1 MRRAVSTT
9 MLRVAVL
16 ALGLGCSDARPHRP
30 SRALAPKEDAKQA
43 KLHAALAAVPR
54 SAKRTGI
61 CDGANAEEC
70 LGKGSWGDW
79 ESMDELFGDENGDR
93 AGQSVS
99 ISDSGA
105 QVVFRMPG
113 WVDPPCAEAFGDDA
127 QECKIGALKAYE
139 FDYTNQVW
147 IQKGQTIPGA
157 GHHSHFADSTVSIS
171 GDGETLAYGMPAGD
185 FNGIL
190 RAGGVRVFNYNKDSS
205 MWVQMGT
212 DHHLA
217 GNQFDE
223 ETGWTVSLNNDGR
236 VVALGLPNEDVN
248 KTANDEAGVVRI
260 YHFADD
266 AWTQKGQSLSG
277 PSLQLPHAGESVS
290 IDASGDIV
298 AYGVTG
304 GGGNGMEGLGAVRVF
319 KYERT
324 TKKNRRDRQ
333 KLYGPAAHNVMNIDP
348 EGEWVQT
355 GSDLVGSVKYNSAGS
370 SIVLSQDGK
379 TVAFGGMGRLE
390 VHSLCDPDEG
400 CKEGENAYGWKQK
413 GNVIG
418 EYATFDGAG
427 DFTISMS
434 DDASTVAYAVPNNE
448 RKNGIGDWDSAG
460 SVRVF
465 RYNTDSKI
473 WDQKGEL
480 VGTEANDMAYSG
492 GGVSLD
498 RYGDCMGVGYTQ
510 RSYCEGKEYEGT
522 GAMWNEDPDNLGQRH
537 QPGKD
542 PEHDE
547 HHHEGQPSDG
557 GTDHTGE
564 TPDTTEGTESD
575 DGEPVRGKKSKHA
588 SSKKRARGSKGVAS
602 LLALERRNGRKDA
615 GKDPRRARNQL
626 RKKFDCDSGDGK
638 GVVRVFCWI
647 PQIAP
652 PPNPPAPP
660 PAPPSPNP
668 PPSPAP
674 LSPSATQWTFTGSW
688 SPTYELGTSGTGK
701 EIGTC
706 TEEWNPPVDRCQTVL
721 PATTSPGDDACP
733 PGEPVAAGMTCPSGG
748 GCPTVDG
755 QVMCPGEFSIL
766 GSDNNVVTG
775 QLTILGGRTSAW
787 SEIRFEG
794 AQVLSVDISPGFDD
808 SNPLMPKLVREQAW
822 AWVETGT
829 ASGLCSDD
837 VPPSCD
843 HFSTLTVEDA
853 HIPATSAANSDLMD
867 TVPWIITVTV
877 DVGNQKNVNAHFG
890 LEHASPSP
898 PPSPESPS
906 PLPPAPK
913 APPAAP
919 PPASPPPPMPPSP
932 PGMTLDVTPLTC
944 DPPKDPCAPRRRSN
958 TPPYPPTSPLPS
970 AQNSTLAPHD
980 AHRLPSSHAGD
991 PFEVDY
997 FSNDPIP
1004 VFEAKV
1010 LEACKLSV
1018 GAKCETEDGCPDECP
1033 PPTDERMMC
1042 AAAEGSGLE
1051 DVPVGPGG
1059 AMSDYDLEGCDGK
1072 LTAIEL
1078 WSITGSWAIEDGP
1091 ISCTNEWSKEGEVKG
1106 GEDCSIHKQPY
1117 EHPGQLTGG
1126 SEFSI
1131 AGSHNAFSV
1140 GKITIVSG
1148 QSSGW
1153 DKMEFSGAE
1162 VLTVAVHHAGAET
1175 GALAGTYDPA
1185 TQAFTVD
1192 DPDET
1197 ASLVEPYDAVSW
1209 VVTITVPDGNLDDVN
1224 VHFETVSYMPPP
1236 APPPPSPAP
1245 NPSPSPG
1252 PSMPPP
1258 MPAMPPA
1265 PPAQPSPPAEKHE
1278 IVPLTCD
1285 PPAEEGEDCPSYPV
1299 ECFPNDPVE
1308 VCEEKIEAAC
1318 IESGEAGC
1326 LPAGEQRVVCVDP
1339 ETKEAHQLTQGELM
1353 EDCDGD
1359 ISFLP
1364 LWTITGSWSIED
1376 GPVSC
1381 TEDWALPK
1389 DAADGNGYQCENYRQ
1404 PYEHPGQLTGGAEF
1418 TISGSSNV
1426 FTTGKISIASGQ
1438 SSGWSKLKFSGAN
1451 VLNANIH
1458 HAGAETGALEGVY
1471 DPATQSFTVENP
1483 EETASLVEPYD
1494 SVSWMVTITVP
1505 EGNVDDVNV
1514 HFETVSYMPPPAPP
1528 PPAPAPSPSPGP
1540 AMPPPPPMPPAIS
1553 YNIDITDCGKECE
1566 DICTPEQI
1574 AAGPDFKEIDAQCTS
1589 TIAEFKEQ
1597 VKQAIAAQCSSSD
1610 SSAAHR
1616 AEQIADMRLAFDSV
1630 ALTDDDRSMDD
1641 YNLCTDDTIITV
1653 LQPWEF
1659 TGSWGDVASPTCT
1672 ESQGP
1677 SGCVQSYPATAAPG
1691 LEGVGAEF
1699 TVTGSTNYNG
1709 SGVLT
1714 ILSGQHSGW
1723 SQVAFTGGCAVKSAE
1738 TEPGW
1743 DIVGDPTA
1751 DENELSGAFD
1761 VATQTWS
1768 VALDDVEDTTAARP
1782 MYQPIPWELHV
1793 VLEDDECTE
1802 GVNAHFTILKFNPPP
1817 PSASPPPSP
1826 APPPVV
1832 SVHGDPMFKSHGS
1845 GTHFWLA
1852 AGRISPLLLW
1862 RSPEGASMRLSGKTF
1877 HSSDAKNQWFDQFV
1891 VTQDGVTVLDV
1902 AVKENAVDARQL
1914 GNTIDIKVD
1923 GKPVDKKGASP
1934 KASLLFQSAKAA
1946 LKATMSKRGDG
1957 FADNVETTAGGLA
1970 LAIYSSKADK
1980 FDTPKMA
1987 KKYMHLNIK
1996 FAGGLPKDASGIFT
2010 ELAGNKPVSLA
2021 TKALLK
2027 APPGK
2032 VGHGLAKGAKK
2043 TSVWKPPAKPMES
2056 L

>member
-958 TPPYPPTSPLPS
+958 THPYPPTSPLPS

-1209 VVTITVPDGNLDDVN
+1209 VVTITVPDGNL
-1224 VHFETVSYMPPP
+1224 
-1236 APPPPSPAP
+1236 
-1245 NPSPSPG
+1245 
-1252 PSMPPP
+1252 
-1258 MPAMPPA
+1258 
-1265 PPAQPSPPAEKHE
+1265 
-1278 IVPLTCD
+1278 
-1285 PPAEEGEDCPSYPV
+1285 
-1299 ECFPNDPVE
+1299 
-1308 VCEEKIEAAC
+1308 
-1318 IESGEAGC
+1318 
-1326 LPAGEQRVVCVDP
+1326 
-1339 ETKEAHQLTQGELM
+1339 
-1353 EDCDGD
+1353 
-1359 ISFLP
+1359 
-1364 LWTITGSWSIED
+1364 
-1376 GPVSC
+1376 
-1381 TEDWALPK
+1381 
-1389 DAADGNGYQCENYRQ
+1389 
-1404 PYEHPGQLTGGAEF
+1404 
-1418 TISGSSNV
+1418 
-1426 FTTGKISIASGQ
+1426 
-1438 SSGWSKLKFSGAN
+1438 
-1451 VLNANIH
+1451 
-1458 HAGAETGALEGVY
+1458 
-1471 DPATQSFTVENP
+1471 
-1483 EETASLVEPYD
+1483 
-1494 SVSWMVTITVP
+1494 
-1505 EGNVDDVNV
+1505 DDVNV

>member
-1 MRRAVSTT
+1 MHAQY
-9 MLRVAVL
+9 A
-16 ALGLGCSDARPHRP
+16 AQRP
-30 SRALAPKEDAKQA
+30 SA
-43 KLHAALAAVPR
+43 AALA
-54 SAKRTGI
+54 
-61 CDGANAEEC
+61 
-70 LGKGSWGDW
+70 
-79 ESMDELFGDENGDR
+79 
-93 AGQSVS
+93 
-99 ISDSGA
+99 
-105 QVVFRMPG
+105 
-113 WVDPPCAEAFGDDA
+113 
-127 QECKIGALKAYE
+127 
-139 FDYTNQVW
+139 
-147 IQKGQTIPGA
+147 
-157 GHHSHFADSTVSIS
+157 HSPF
-171 GDGETLAYGMPAGD
+171 
-185 FNGIL
+185 
-190 RAGGVRVFNYNKDSS
+190 
-205 MWVQMGT
+205 
-212 DHHLA
+212 
-217 GNQFDE
+217 
-223 ETGWTVSLNNDGR
+223 
-236 VVALGLPNEDVN
+236 
-248 KTANDEAGVVRI
+248 
-260 YHFADD
+260 
-266 AWTQKGQSLSG
+266 
-277 PSLQLPHAGESVS
+277 
-290 IDASGDIV
+290 
-298 AYGVTG
+298 
-304 GGGNGMEGLGAVRVF
+304 
-319 KYERT
+319 
-324 TKKNRRDRQ
+324 
-333 KLYGPAAHNVMNIDP
+333 
-348 EGEWVQT
+348 
-355 GSDLVGSVKYNSAGS
+355 
-370 SIVLSQDGK
+370 
-379 TVAFGGMGRLE
+379 
-390 VHSLCDPDEG
+390 
-400 CKEGENAYGWKQK
+400 
-413 GNVIG
+413 
-418 EYATFDGAG
+418 
-427 DFTISMS
+427 
-434 DDASTVAYAVPNNE
+434 
-448 RKNGIGDWDSAG
+448 
-460 SVRVF
+460 
-465 RYNTDSKI
+465 
-473 WDQKGEL
+473 
-480 VGTEANDMAYSG
+480 
-492 GGVSLD
+492 
-498 RYGDCMGVGYTQ
+498 
-510 RSYCEGKEYEGT
+510 
-522 GAMWNEDPDNLGQRH
+522 
-537 QPGKD
+537 
-542 PEHDE
+542 
-547 HHHEGQPSDG
+547 
-557 GTDHTGE
+557 
-564 TPDTTEGTESD
+564 
-575 DGEPVRGKKSKHA
+575 
-588 SSKKRARGSKGVAS
+588 
-602 LLALERRNGRKDA
+602 
-615 GKDPRRARNQL
+615 
-626 RKKFDCDSGDGK
+626 
-638 GVVRVFCWI
+638 
-647 PQIAP
+647 
-652 PPNPPAPP
+652 PPAP
-660 PAPPSPNP
+660 
-668 PPSPAP
+668 
-674 LSPSATQWTFTGSW
+674 
-688 SPTYELGTSGTGK
+688 
-701 EIGTC
+701 
-706 TEEWNPPVDRCQTVL
+706 
-721 PATTSPGDDACP
+721 
-733 PGEPVAAGMTCPSGG
+733 
-748 GCPTVDG
+748 
-755 QVMCPGEFSIL
+755 
-766 GSDNNVVTG
+766 
-775 QLTILGGRTSAW
+775 
-787 SEIRFEG
+787 
-794 AQVLSVDISPGFDD
+794 
-808 SNPLMPKLVREQAW
+808 
-822 AWVETGT
+822 
-829 ASGLCSDD
+829 
-837 VPPSCD
+837 
-843 HFSTLTVEDA
+843 
-853 HIPATSAANSDLMD
+853 
-867 TVPWIITVTV
+867 
-877 DVGNQKNVNAHFG
+877 
-890 LEHASPSP
+890 
-898 PPSPESPS
+898 
-906 PLPPAPK
+906 
-913 APPAAP
+913 
-919 PPASPPPPMPPSP
+919 
-932 PGMTLDVTPLTC
+932 
-944 DPPKDPCAPRRRSN
+944 
-958 TPPYPPTSPLPS
+958 
-970 AQNSTLAPHD
+970 NSTPAPHD
-980 AHRLPSSHAGD
+980 AHRLPSLHAGD

-1018 GAKCETEDGCPDECP
+1018 GAKCETEDGCPEECP

-1236 APPPPSPAP
+1236 APPPP
-1245 NPSPSPG
+1245 
-1252 PSMPPP
+1252 
-1258 MPAMPPA
+1258 
-1265 PPAQPSPPAEKHE
+1265 
-1278 IVPLTCD
+1278 
-1285 PPAEEGEDCPSYPV
+1285 
-1299 ECFPNDPVE
+1299 
-1308 VCEEKIEAAC
+1308 
-1318 IESGEAGC
+1318 
-1326 LPAGEQRVVCVDP
+1326 
-1339 ETKEAHQLTQGELM
+1339 
-1353 EDCDGD
+1353 
-1359 ISFLP
+1359 
-1364 LWTITGSWSIED
+1364 
-1376 GPVSC
+1376 
-1381 TEDWALPK
+1381 
-1389 DAADGNGYQCENYRQ
+1389 
-1404 PYEHPGQLTGGAEF
+1404 
-1418 TISGSSNV
+1418 
-1426 FTTGKISIASGQ
+1426 
-1438 SSGWSKLKFSGAN
+1438 
-1451 VLNANIH
+1451 
-1458 HAGAETGALEGVY
+1458 
-1471 DPATQSFTVENP
+1471 
-1483 EETASLVEPYD
+1483 
-1494 SVSWMVTITVP
+1494 
-1505 EGNVDDVNV
+1505 
-1514 HFETVSYMPPPAPP
+1514 
-1528 PPAPAPSPSPGP
+1528 APAPSPSPGP

-1653 LQPWEF
+1653 LAPWEF

-1709 SGVLT
+1709 SGTLT
-1714 ILSGQHSGW
+1714 ILSGQHEGW
-1723 SQVAFTGGCAVKSAE
+1723 SQVVFSGGCAVKSAE

-1743 DIVGDPTA
+1743 DLAEGADPTA

-2032 VGHGLAKGAKK
+2032 AGHGPAKGAKK